1 VTGRARGFGSVSSEQ
16 TDSSTLLTVSAG
28 LQWSF
33 NMSKQI
39 WPLLFMLQW

>member
-1 VTGRARGFGSVSSEQ
+1 VSSEQ

-28 LQWSF
+28 LHWSF